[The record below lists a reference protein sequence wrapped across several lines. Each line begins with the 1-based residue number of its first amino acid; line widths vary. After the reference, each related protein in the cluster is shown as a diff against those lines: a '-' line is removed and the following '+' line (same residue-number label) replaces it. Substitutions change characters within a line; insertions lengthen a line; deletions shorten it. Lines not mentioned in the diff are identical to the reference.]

1 MSYDR
6 LKEVADKVVARQ
18 DSVRGKGEQATR
30 QAMILPFLEALGYD
44 IWDTSEVCPE
54 YEADTAIK
62 KAGQKEKVD
71 YALLLAGVPRIFIEV
86 KPLGEILAPHA
97 GQLARYFNSTTTV
110 CLAIITDGIEYQ
122 FFTDTGEPNI
132 QDAEPFFVS
141 RLDGVDPGF
150 DILANFSKKGF
161 NPAQLRDL
169 ATDLKYAA
177 KLESFLRSEL
187 DLREK
192 ELSEAFVRWILSES
206 TIWSSTKTSA
216 VVQRFRPIVKQALVK
231 VLRDVVRRSV
241 AAIDQGVSAPAAL
254 APTETKAL
262 APEPTATA
270 AATAEMPASADAA
283 VMTTPRELACFE
295 IAKSVFEA
303 IPAERR
309 KFADKTANKVVEAT
323 FTYRDTA
330 SYFNIFVNRVSSW
343 VVRIYIE
350 QRRPY
355 VVFELPGAEV
365 SALVGTTFEVIDQ
378 PSYETT
384 RVNINNVDDLVA
396 LKPVIL
402 RAIEKRLIP

>member
-18 DSVRGKGEQATR
+18 ESVRGKGEQATR

-169 ATDLKYAA
+169 ATDLKYTA
-177 KLESFLRSEL
+177 KLEAFLRAEL
-187 DLREK
+187 DLRDREP
-192 ELSEAFVRWILSES
+192 SEAFVRWLLSDTS
-206 TIWSSTKTSA
+206 IWQGRTTA
-216 VVQRFRPIVKQALVK
+216 TVVTRFRPIAKQALVK
-231 VLRDVVRRSV
+231 VLRDVVRRSI

-254 APTETKAL
+254 APAETKL
-262 APEPTATA
+262 TAPEPTATA
-270 AATAEMPASADAA
+270 ESPPSADAA
-283 VMTTPRELACFE
+283 VMTTPRELACFD
-295 IAKSVFEA
+295 IAKSVFDA

-309 KFADKTANKVVEAT
+309 KFADKSANKVIDAQIL
-323 FTYRDTA
+323 YRDTA
-330 SYFNIFVNRVSSW
+330 SYFSVYVNRVSSW
-343 VVRIYIE
+343 VVRIQIE
-350 QRRPY
+350 QRRPF
-355 VVFELPGAEV
+355 VVFEMSGAEV
-365 SALVGTTFEVIDQ
+365 QALLGGSLEVIDQ
-378 PSYETT
+378 PGYGTS
-384 RVNINNVDDLVA
+384 RVNITSVDDLHV
-396 LKPVIL
+396 LKPVIV
-402 RAIEKRLIP
+402 RAIERLLVPAA

>member
-18 DSVRGKGEQATR
+18 ESVRGKGEQATR

-71 YALLLAGVPRIFIEV
+71 YALLLSGVPRIFIEV

-110 CLAIITDGIEYQ
+110 CLAIITDGMEYQ

-150 DILANFSKKGF
+150 DILANFSKPGF

-169 ATDLKYAA
+169 ATDLKYTA
-177 KLESFLRSEL
+177 KLEAFLRAEL
-187 DLREK
+187 DLRDREP
-192 ELSEAFVRWILSES
+192 SEAFVRWLLSDTS
-206 TIWSSTKTSA
+206 IWQGRTTA
-216 VVQRFRPIVKQALVK
+216 TVVTRFRPIAKQALVK
-231 VLRDVVRRSV
+231 VLRDVVRRSI
-241 AAIDQGVSAPAAL
+241 AAIDHGVSAPASS
-254 APTETKAL
+254 APAERQISAPDPAT
-262 APEPTATA
+262 APELPN
-270 AATAEMPASADAA
+270 SADAA

-295 IAKSVFEA
+295 IIKAAFES
-303 IPAERR
+303 IPTERR
-309 KFADKTANKVVEAT
+309 RFADKSANKVIDAQLL
-323 FTYRDTA
+323 YKDTA
-330 SYFNIFVNRVSSW
+330 SYFSVYVNRVSSW
-343 VVRIYIE
+343 VVRIQIE
-350 QRRPY
+350 QRRPF
-355 VVFELPGAEV
+355 VVFELPGSEAI
-365 SALVGTTFEVIDQ
+365 ALLGAGFDVIDQ
-378 PSYETT
+378 PGYGTC
-384 RVNINNVDDLVA
+384 RINIGSVDDLNA
-396 LKPVIL
+396 LKPVVV
-402 RAIEKRLIP
+402 RAIERLLVP

>member
-192 ELSEAFVRWILSES
+192 EPSEAFVRWILSES

>member
-18 DSVRGKGEQATR
+18 ESVRGKGEQATR

-150 DILANFSKKGF
+150 DILANFSKPGF

-169 ATDLKYAA
+169 ATDLKYTA
-177 KLESFLRSEL
+177 KLEAFLRAEL
-187 DLREK
+187 DLRDREP
-192 ELSEAFVRWILSES
+192 SEAFVRWLLSDTS
-206 TIWSSTKTSA
+206 IWQGRTTA
-216 VVQRFRPIVKQALVK
+216 TVVTRFRPIAKQALVK
-231 VLRDVVRRSV
+231 VLRDVVRRSI
-241 AAIDQGVSAPAAL
+241 AAIDHGVSAPAAL
-254 APTETKAL
+254 APTETKAI

-270 AATAEMPASADAA
+270 EMPPSADAA
-283 VMTTPRELACFE
+283 VMTTPRELACFD
-295 IAKSVFEA
+295 IAKSVFDA

-330 SYFNIFVNRVSSW
+330 SYFSIFVNRVSSW

-378 PSYETT
+378 PTYETT